1 MTLYKELSYDGEE
14 CVAHI
19 KGIQFSIM
27 GPEEI
32 RKRSVAEITK
42 TDTYAINEP
51 VMNGLFDPRMGV
63 VDNNKI
69 CKTCE
74 QRNTFCPGHFGH
86 IELARPLFYVQF
98 FGIIQKLLRCVCFRC
113 SKLLIDVD
121 DPAVVAILAKKIPRM
136 KRWERMHKLC
146 SNVKRCGKET
156 LDGCGARQP
165 DRITKSDAMKILM
178 EWKDLADAAAVAD
191 SASTSSNIRRQVLGA
206 DDVLRILR
214 RITDADADALGF
226 CPKYNRPEWMICTIL
241 PVPPPCVRPSVRND
255 TGVRKEDDLTH
266 KLGDIIKYNNLIKSK
281 IEKGASYELVEGH
294 LAALQQHV
302 ATLIDNSG
310 AWVSKDRTGRLFRTI
325 CDRLNRKEGR
335 IRGNLMGKRV
345 DFSARTVITP
355 DPNISIDE
363 LGVPLRIAMNLTFPE
378 VVNEFNV
385 ESMYRLVRNGPD
397 VYPGAKHI
405 RKGSRTIR
413 LKGNDRE
420 AITLDMGDIVERHLM
435 NGDYVLFNRQPS
447 LHKMSMMAH
456 RVRVMPHNT
465 FRLNVC
471 VCASYNA
478 DFDGDEMNM
487 HVPQSLQSHEEI
499 MQLAAVPL
507 HIISPRHSK
516 PIISIVQDVALG
528 VFRITQGHVTV
539 SEKQLFNLTCSNPIF
554 MGSIPRPISEGDDAR
569 WSGRQLLSTIIPPT
583 IMLNMYPDKKPDEP
597 GFDAADHHIYIR
609 CGELTSGILTTKTFN
624 DPARGLIRSIFN
636 EGGPNMVATFLN
648 NTQKLICD
656 WLVLS
661 GFSVGIS
668 DLLAPAYKRERI
680 KQQIEEMHAGVA
692 AKIAALHA
700 GEMKNIS
707 TLNNRQFFEGQIES
721 VTRTCIGSVEKVALG
736 DIDVRT
742 NRMLNMI
749 KSGSKGQPINF
760 MQMLACLGQQSIDGQ
775 RIPDGFDNRTLPH
788 FTRYDDGPQSRGFVE
803 HSFIEGLTPQE
814 FFFHS
819 MAGRVGLIDTAV
831 RSVTWETPIIIIEDG
846 KSKYVRIGEWIDAH
860 MSSEDSKEKIKV
872 YPEDRNLEMMEL
884 PKRVYIPTLDGD
896 GHVTWG
902 RMTSVTRHDPG
913 ERLYKVVTK
922 GGREVTV
929 AESKSLLVFNEVTG
943 KFEEK
948 DSREVKVGD
957 AVPVLATLPEPPVIV
972 HEFDVSE
979 YMSKTEYIHGT
990 DFNRAVKMM
999 KEVQGDN
1006 YFIPRG
1012 WWEANNGISFTLP
1025 YPNKARLQRA
1035 ALSGRSKTDNI
1046 LDGYIYLYG
1055 ASRQAGLMPEK
1066 FKLDRDNGIFI
1077 GIYLADGH
1085 CHVTSGVVG
1094 ITKNDNGVQDFVM
1107 SWFKRYNIKHRLQD
1121 NSVYDEN
1128 HPTKICGTSITLHG
1142 YSTLMAKFLD
1152 KFVGHGSKDKHVP
1165 DVAFTAPQ
1173 EFIVG
1178 LLGGYF
1184 SGDGTFTKGIGACSV
1199 SRRLTE
1205 GIAMLCNYLGSFSK
1219 ISATIPPPDYNN
1231 NLGTETI
1238 APTHHLAMRAQY
1250 GARFKN
1256 AVTLVHNKKSENLQ
1270 QLKFTA
1276 SHVNYKEH
1284 NDVVKDQIIT
1294 ITVLGAE
1301 DHPKLYD
1308 VTVPSTLNF
1317 ILANGLGCQ
1326 DTSESGYLQ
1335 RKLVTFM
1342 QDLKV
1347 HADLSVRNSAG
1358 QVIQFLYGEDGIDAT
1373 QVEYQILPYVE
1384 STVAAMRDDH
1394 LLLSMS
1400 EISAYVTDKVAQKPL
1415 DTGRMISFFEQLVS
1429 DRDFAIEVKRGRM
1442 DSTVMHPVNVSII
1455 VMRASEIMAAH
1466 GVAGPSDLHPE
1477 EVLDVI
1483 EDLTR
1488 TLTCSLHTD
1497 KQAASRYMQMLL
1509 RCHLSPKVIITK
1521 RRFTRSILDVVTK
1534 QIRTRFFESIAHP
1547 GEMVGIL
1554 AAQSIG
1560 EPTTQTTLNSVH
1572 YDTEFLLRI
1581 HGRLMRVT
1589 IGSFV
1594 DNALANNTCTAR
1606 LEQHPNDTT
1615 LLWLKDGGD
1624 EGDVPSGVEVLSC
1637 TEDGAVVWDEVTAV
1651 TRHPVINED
1660 GSDTLIKVT
1669 YRSGRSVTAT
1679 KGLSFVKRV
1688 NNVLSAVKGSDLRV
1702 GDRLPVSQIL
1712 PILPN
1717 ELSHT
1722 MDLSDGIRLE
1732 LNMELGQEIGTYL
1745 ATGTCQPGY
1754 NLLME
1759 WVCGPAEQRR
1769 FPAHFLASPLP
1780 FLQGVLYGYILAN
1793 SSMPSPGIIMT
1804 SAVSDK
1810 ILADL
1815 SLMFAR
1821 FGIRVTMEQQQK
1833 TLTIYTECVA
1843 SDGNDVVPD
1852 IVLHNQTLTLSRQE
1866 ALDLLDRTVHE
1877 VDRLVLDTVCKNHD
1891 IFFDEIVDIQEV
1903 PNTRPPYVYDLT
1915 TRKTR
1920 CFCTYGNSLL
1930 YDTFH
1935 LSGLSSASIMTQQG
1949 VPRLQ
1954 ELFHVSKNIKTPYMR
1969 IFIKE
1974 PWSTD
1979 MSRCRDVC
1987 SAVQTTRFRD
1997 VIRESKVYYDPIRD
2011 SAAATTN
2018 IPEDRGLMEAYA
2030 KYSLATQEPA
2040 TGSPWVLRFEFDRT
2054 KMLELQASML
2064 DLEIVLQDFYDDTIS
2079 CLFSD
2084 DNAVTLIA
2092 RIRLVGKDVDAN
2104 DMLTELRA
2112 LEENILNTVVI
2123 KGIKNIEKAVPLKP
2137 SEELIYDAMTGT
2149 FVKLAEWAV
2158 ETSGSNLIEVLSMPH
2173 VDPVRTY
2180 TNDINEV
2187 YQVLGIEAARQ
2198 ALYNELQAVMWQKD
2212 TNSVNY
2218 RHMALLVDA
2227 MTSRGFLTSVNRH
2240 GINKGDIG
2248 PLAKCSFEQTTDMLI
2263 NAGVFAEVDRIN
2275 GVAANIMLGQVAPCG
2290 TGDSEILIDEVALQA
2305 QAHSVPLPEKRGAI
2319 VDRSAKPAAPDHQP
2333 TISMPAYRPNAQ
2345 LPQAGQHAP
2354 PKVIVEDDIEIV

>member
-14 CVAHI
+14 CISHI

-98 FGIIQKLLRCVCFRC
+98 FGIVQKLLKCVCFRC
-113 SKLLIDVD
+113 SKLLVDVD
-121 DPAVVAILAKKIPRM
+121 DPAVTSILSKKINRM

-165 DRITKSDAMKILM
+165 DRVTKSDAMKILM
-178 EWKDLADAAAVAD
+178 EWKDLADNNNGGD
-191 SASTSSNIRRQVLGA
+191 GSGPSGSTGGSNVRRQVFGA

-214 RITDADADALGF
+214 RITDRDADALGF
-226 CPKYNRPEWMICTIL
+226 CPKFNRPEWMICTVL

-266 KLGDIIKYNNLIKSK
+266 KLGDIIKYNNLIKTK

-294 LAALQQHV
+294 LSALQQHV

-378 VVNEFNV
+378 VVNEFNI
-385 ESMYRLVRNGPD
+385 EAMYRLVRNGPD
-397 VYPGAKHI
+397 VYPGAKHL

-420 AITLDMGDIVERHLM
+420 AITLDMGDIVERHLI

-528 VFRITQGHVTV
+528 VFRITQGHVNV
-539 SEKQLFNLTCSNPIF
+539 SEKQFFNLTCSNPVF
-554 MGSIPRPISEGDDAR
+554 MGSIPRPIAEGLAAR

-583 IMLNMYPDKKPDEP
+583 IMLDMYPDKKPDEP
-597 GFDAADHHIYIR
+597 GFDADDHHIYVR
-609 CGELTSGILTTKTFN
+609 CGELQSGILTTKTFN

-636 EGGPNMVATFLN
+636 EGGPDMVATFLN

-668 DLLAPAYKRERI
+668 DLLAPSYKRERI
-680 KQQIEEMHAGVA
+680 KQQIEEMHTGVE

-707 TLNNRQFFEGQIES
+707 TLNNRQFFESQIES

-760 MQMLACLGQQSIDGQ
+760 MQMLACLGQQSIDGA
-775 RIPDGFDNRTLPH
+775 RIPDGFENRTLPH
-788 FTRYDDGPQSRGFVE
+788 FTRFDDGPQSRGFVE

-831 RSVTWETPIIIIEDG
+831 RSVTWETPIVIIEKG
-846 KSKYVRIGEWIDAH
+846 KSKYVRIGEWIDEH
-860 MSSEDSKEKIKV
+860 MSVATKSDIKV
-872 YPEDRNLEMMEL
+872 YPEDRNLEMLDL
-884 PKRVYIPTLDGD
+884 PDRVYIPTLDGD
-896 GHVTWG
+896 GNVTWG

-929 AESKSLLVFNEVTG
+929 AESKSLLIFNKATG

-948 DSREVKVGD
+948 DSRVIELGD
-957 AVPVLATLPEPPVIV
+957 MVPVMATLPEPPFIV

-979 YMSKTEYIHGT
+979 YMPKTEYIHGT
-990 DFNRAVKMM
+990 DFNLAVQMM
-999 KEVQGDN
+999 KDAQGDK

-1012 WWEANNGISFTLP
+1012 WWEAHNGTSFTLP
-1025 YPNKARLQRA
+1025 YPKKALLQRA

-1046 LDGYIYLYG
+1046 LDGYIYPYG
-1055 ASRQAGLMPEK
+1055 ANRQAGLMPEK

-1077 GIYLADGH
+1077 GLYLADGC
-1085 CHVTSGVVG
+1085 CHVPSGQVG
-1094 ITKNDNGVQDFVM
+1094 ITKTDTGIQDFAK
-1107 SWFKRYNIKHRLQD
+1107 SWFDRYNIKYRLQD
-1121 NSVYDEN
+1121 NSVHDPDY
-1128 HPTKICGTSITLHG
+1128 PTKICGTSHTLFG

-1152 KFVGHGSKDKHVP
+1152 KFVGHGSKNKYVP
-1165 DVAFTAPQ
+1165 DVAFVAPD
-1173 EFIVG
+1173 EFVSG
-1178 LLGGYF
+1178 LLSGYF
-1184 SGDGTFTKGIGACSV
+1184 SGDGHISNISIVSSSV
-1199 SRRLTE
+1199 SKRLTE
-1205 GIAMLCNYLGSFSK
+1205 GIAMLGNRLGIFGKMTTTVHS
-1219 ISATIPPPDYNN
+1219 TDYKN
-1231 NLGTETI
+1231 NLGTEVI
-1238 APTHHLAMRAQY
+1238 ATSYAYRSCAQF
-1250 GARFKN
+1250 GQRFRESVELIHSTKQS
-1256 AVTLVHNKKSENLQ
+1256 KLQ
-1270 QLKFTA
+1270 DLHFA
-1276 SHVNYKEH
+1276 EAHMNYKEIQ
-1284 NDVVKDQIIT
+1284 DVIADPIVSIKL
-1294 ITVLGAE
+1294 LGVE

-1308 VTVPSTLNF
+1308 VTVPSTLHF
-1317 ILANGLGCQ
+1317 VLANGMGVM

-1358 QVIQFLYGEDGIDAT
+1358 QIVQFMYGEDGIDAT

-1384 STVAAMRDDH
+1384 STVAAMRGDH

-1400 EISAYVTDKVAQKPL
+1400 EISSYITEEVAKKPL
-1415 DTGRMISFFEQLVS
+1415 DTSRMISFFEQLVQ

-1442 DSTVMHPVNVSII
+1442 DSSVMHPVNISII
-1455 VMRASEIMAAH
+1455 VTRAAEVMAAH
-1466 GVAGPSDLHPE
+1466 GLAGPSDLHPE
-1477 EVLDVI
+1477 EVLNVI

-1488 TLTCSLHTD
+1488 TLTCSMHT
-1497 KQAASRYMQMLL
+1497 KQASRYMQMLL

-1521 RRFTRSILDVVTK
+1521 RRFTRAIFDVVVK
-1534 QIRTRFFESIAHP
+1534 QIRARFFESIAHP

-1572 YDTEFLLRI
+1572 YDTPMLLRI
-1581 HGRLMRVT
+1581 NGELKRVK
-1589 IGSFV
+1589 IGDFV
-1594 DNALANNTCTAR
+1594 ESAMSNVDSTR
-1606 LEQHPNDTT
+1606 IEEHPNDTR

-1624 EGDVPSGVEVLSC
+1624 EGPVPSGVEVLSS
-1637 TEDGAVVWDEVTAV
+1637 TEDGTVVWDEVTAV

-1660 GSDTLIKVT
+1660 GSDTLLEVS
-1669 YRSGRSVTAT
+1669 YSSGRRVVAT

-1688 NNVLSAVKGSDLRV
+1688 SNKLTAVKGSSLKV
-1702 GDRLPVSQIL
+1702 GDRLPVSQVL
-1712 PILPN
+1712 PVRPED
-1717 ELSHT
+1717 ELKT
-1722 MDLSDGIRLE
+1722 LDFEGVQLDLTYEFGHW
-1732 LNMELGQEIGTYL
+1732 MGTYL
-1745 ATGTCQPGY
+1745 AAGTCTPK
-1754 NLLME
+1754 LARVME
-1759 WVCGPAEQRR
+1759 ELCGPDERR
-1769 FPAHFLASPLP
+1769 FPARLLAAQTT
-1780 FLQGVLYGYILAN
+1780 FLQGVICGYIAANGASPDPSIIGAFSQQGGAVFSDLAL
-1793 SSMPSPGIIMT
+1793 
-1804 SAVSDK
+1804 
-1810 ILADL
+1810 IL
-1815 SLMFAR
+1815 AR
-1821 FGIRVTMEQQQK
+1821 FGTRINVEKHQDIHMMS
-1833 TLTIYTECVA
+1833 IYTQPSA
-1843 SDGNDVVPD
+1843 DGNDVVPD
-1852 IVLHNQTLTLSRQE
+1852 ILLDNGTTISMGREEILTILEKVGNERDRAMLE
-1866 ALDLLDRTVHE
+1866 AL
-1877 VDRLVLDTVCKNHD
+1877 CKKD
-1891 IFFDEIVDIQEV
+1891 DVFYDEIVSIREV
-1903 PNTRPPYVYDLT
+1903 PNSFKYVYDLT

-1920 CFCTYGNSLL
+1920 CFCTYSNSLL

-1969 IFIKE
+1969 IFIRE

-1997 VIRESKVYYDPIRD
+1997 VVRESKVYFDPV
-2011 SAAATTN
+2011 STTTT
-2018 IPEDRGLMEAYA
+2018 IDEDKGLMSAYA
-2030 KYSLATQEPA
+2030 KYSLATIDMNNG
-2040 TGSPWVLRFEFDRT
+2040 GSPWVLRFEFDRT

-2064 DLEIVLQDFYDDTIS
+2064 DLEIVLRDFYDDMVS

-2084 DNAVTLIA
+2084 DNAATLVA
-2092 RIRLVGKDVDAN
+2092 RIRLVGKDLDVN

-2149 FVKLAEWAV
+2149 FVKLTEWAV
-2158 ETSGSNLIEVLSMPH
+2158 ETSGSNLIEVLSLPH
-2173 VDPVRTY
+2173 VDSVRTY

-2263 NAGVFAEVDRIN
+2263 NAGVFSEVDRIN

-2290 TGDSEILIDEVALQA
+2290 TGDSEILIDEAALQD
-2305 QAHSVPLPEKRGAI
+2305 QAHSVPLPEQVVKA
-2319 VDRSAKPAAPDHQP
+2319 HQTVVNASPSVKP
-2333 TISMPAYRPNAQ
+2333 TISMPSYRPNAQ
-2345 LPQAGQHAP
+2345 PQQQQHA
-2354 PKVIVEDDIEIV
+2354 KVIEEDELEIV